1 MTRAQVVLTLQVWGS
16 RWSSRGL
23 DEEAGS
29 LGSSQPDRRGGR
41 PRSCGLLPTCVR
53 LPFFFPEFS
62 SSCAVKASAASC
74 AAIEVNV
81 SSQLVSERA
90 LLAVGSQSLFQGDS
104 MPDLTPSGARNHPE
118 C

>member
-1 MTRAQVVLTLQVWGS
+1 MKKLGAWGLRS
-16 RWSSRGL
+16 LIEEEGGLGPVASSL
-23 DEEAGS
+23 
-29 LGSSQPDRRGGR
+29 
-41 PRSCGLLPTCVR
+41 TCVR
-53 LPFFFPEFS
+53 RPFFPEFS

-104 MPDLTPSGARNHPE
+104 MPDLIPSGARNHPE